1 MARNGEMIEFAVGS
15 GTAPGYLARPASGT
29 GPGLVVLQEWWGLV
43 DHIKDV
49 VDRFSAEGF
58 VALAPDLYHGDS
70 TTNPDDAGRKMMA
83 LDIERAG
90 RDVAAA
96 VAHLQGL
103 DAVSPKKVATMG
115 FCMGG
120 QLALQAAVE
129 HGDTVSCAVDFYGIH
144 PNVQLDFAK
153 LKVPVLAH
161 FGRSDEF
168 VNEEAANGLV
178 EAVRGAGGQID
189 PHFYETGHAFFNDAR
204 PEAYDQASAGVA
216 MTRTLEFLRAQLG
229 A

>member
-15 GTAPGYLARPASGT
+15 GSAPGYLARPASGT

-43 DHIKDV
+43 DHIKDIA
-49 VDRFSAEGF
+49 DRFAAEGF
-58 VALAPDLYHGDS
+58 VTLAPDLYHGDS
-70 TTNPDDAGRKMMA
+70 TTNPDEAGRKMMA
-83 LDIERAG
+83 LDIARAG
-90 RDVAAA
+90 QDVEAA
-96 VAHLQGL
+96 VSHLLGL
-103 DAVSPKKVATMG
+103 EAVSPKKVGTMG

-129 HGDTVSCAVDFYGIH
+129 HGDAVSCAVDFYGIH
-144 PNVQLDFAK
+144 PNVQLDFGK

-161 FGRSDEF
+161 FGKRDEF
-168 VNEEAANGLV
+168 VNEEAANGLIGSI
-178 EAVRGAGGQID
+178 RDAGGSVD

-204 PEAYDQASAGVA
+204 PEAYDPAAAQAA
-216 MTRTLEFLRAQLG
+216 MTRTLDFLRAQLG